1 MTRAPIFV
9 VGLLALAA
17 CSKAG
22 LHHPAVGDHWHTAYG
37 IFVCDHFLTP
47 MQNITD
53 VDGIH
58 THGDGLIHVHPFNS
72 KTTGANADL
81 GAFAKA
87 TGMTLTDTNI
97 ADEEFGSVKAGEDC
111 NGKPMHLEVA
121 VWDSAAAT
129 TPTIHTKDLASVAFD
144 RDLSVMTIAAVPDG
158 VEPPKPPWVD
168 KLNQIRDVVSATTL
182 PPADEIIAGDT
193 PCPEPGTSLHILRFA
208 KAPPMCIDAA
218 KTYVALVT
226 TTEGT
231 FTIELDAK
239 TAPKAV
245 NVVVTLARYHFYDDS
260 PFFQIN
266 PGAVMIGGDPVG
278 QPAGSAG
285 PGFSFSG
292 ERPASSAA
300 YVAGAFGLMANDKG
314 ENGGQFFIVTA
325 AQLPNQEPTL
335 PVIGQ
340 VDDPDGTLAKING
353 HGTTSGNVFDPVT
366 VKTITIEE
374 R

>member
-1 MTRAPIFV
+1 VTRAPIFV

-37 IFVCDHFLTP
+37 VYVCDHFVTP
-47 MQNITD
+47 IQNIND

-72 KTTGANADL
+72 KTTGTNADL

-97 ADEEFGSVKAGEDC
+97 ADGEFGSVKSGDDC

-129 TPTIHTKDLASVAFD
+129 TPTIHTKDLTSIPFD
-144 RDLSVMTIAAVPDG
+144 RNLSVMTIAAVPDG
-158 VEPPKPPWVD
+158 VQPPKPPWVD
-168 KLNQIRDVVSATTL
+168 KLNEIGDLVSATTL
-182 PPADEIIAGDT
+182 PPADETIEGDT
-193 PCPEPGTSLHILRFA
+193 SCPQQGTSLHIVRFA
-208 KAPPMCIDAA
+208 HAPPMCIDVT
-218 KTYVALVT
+218 KTYIATVT
-226 TTEGT
+226 TTEGA
-231 FTIELDAK
+231 FTVELDAK
-239 TAPKAV
+239 AAPKAV
-245 NVVVTLARYHFYDDS
+245 NVFVTLARYHFYDVS
-260 PFFQIN
+260 SLFEINSGVFF
-266 PGAVMIGGDPVG
+266 AGGDPVG
-278 QPAGSAG
+278 HPAGTAG

-300 YVAGAFGLMANDKG
+300 YVAGAFGLLGDAKG
-314 ENGGQFFIVTA
+314 ENGGQFFVMNA
-325 AQLPNQEPTL
+325 ALPKQDPTL
-335 PVIGQ
+335 PVIGHV
-340 VDDPDGTLAKING
+340 VDPAGTLAKIDK

>member
-1 MTRAPIFV
+1 MTRAAIVV

-17 CSKAG
+17 CSDAG

-37 IFVCDHFLTP
+37 VYVCDHFLTP
-47 MQNITD
+47 IQNSND

-58 THGDGLIHVHPFNS
+58 THGDGLIHVHPLSS

-81 GAFAKA
+81 AAFATA
-87 TGMTLTDTNI
+87 TGMTLTDTTI
-97 ADEEFGSVKAGEDC
+97 ADEEFGAVKTGDAC

-129 TPTIHTKDLASVAFD
+129 TPTIHTKNLAGVAFD

-158 VEPPKPPWVD
+158 VQPPKPPWID
-168 KLNQIRDVVSATTL
+168 KLNAISDLVPATTA
-182 PPADEIIAGDT
+182 PPVDETIEGAT
-193 PCPEPGTSLHILRFA
+193 PCPEEGTSRHIVHFA
-208 KAPPMCIDAA
+208 QAPSMCIDVN
-218 KTYVALVT
+218 KTYIATVT
-226 TTEGT
+226 TTEGA
-231 FTIELDAK
+231 FTVALDAK
-239 TAPKAV
+239 SAPKAV

-260 PFFQIN
+260 PLFEIHKGLVF
-266 PGAVMIGGDPVG
+266 IGGDPVG
-278 QPAGSAG
+278 HPAGTAG

-300 YVAGAFGLMANDKG
+300 YSAGAFGLMGNAKG
-314 ENGGQFFIVTA
+314 ENGGQFFVVTSA
-325 AQLPNQEPTL
+325 FPDQKPTL
-335 PVIGQ
+335 PVIGHV
-340 VDDPDGTLAKING
+340 VDPVGTLAKIDQ
-353 HGTTSGNVFDPVT
+353 HGTSSGNVFDPVT